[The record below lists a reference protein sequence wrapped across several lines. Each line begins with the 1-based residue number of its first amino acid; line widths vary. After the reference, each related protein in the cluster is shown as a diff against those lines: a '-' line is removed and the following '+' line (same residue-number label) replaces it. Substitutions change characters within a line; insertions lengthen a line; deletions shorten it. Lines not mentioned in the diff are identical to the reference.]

1 MYKIK
6 HYAKKCEW
14 VSECAQCND
23 GRMHALWTN
32 APQWCAWQQQQQ
44 REEKKKKEEE
54 VQNTHMDTVWGNIIF
69 SWNEWEYSNGEDV
82 EIISGLNIVEQF
94 FDLLI
99 YEVAPHFT
107 SHDSVLEI
115 TTEHNKRPFLI
126 W

>member
-1 MYKIK
+1 MNVHSVMMDGCMLFEQTPHNGVLGNNNNKE
-6 HYAKKCEW
+6 KK
-14 VSECAQCND
+14 
-23 GRMHALWTN
+23 R
-32 APQWCAWQQQQQ
+32 
-44 REEKKKKEEE
+44 KKKEEE
-54 VQNTHMDTVWGNIIF
+54 VQNTYRDTVWGNIIF